1 VAGPSEGKL
10 IARPLGFLLG
20 GVRLMLF
27 ADPHVQVEGVGANAV
42 SAASAAPA
50 TRRYRLT
57 MTARLR

>member
-27 ADPHVQVEGVGANAV
+27 ADPHVRVEGVGANAL
-42 SAASAAPA
+42 SAAASGP
-50 TRRYRLT
+50 RYRLT